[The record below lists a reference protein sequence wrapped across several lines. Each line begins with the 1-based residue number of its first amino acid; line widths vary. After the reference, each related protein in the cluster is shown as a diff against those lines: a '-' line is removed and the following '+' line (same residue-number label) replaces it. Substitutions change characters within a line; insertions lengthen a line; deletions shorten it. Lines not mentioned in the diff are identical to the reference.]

1 MEFYGCPAIP
11 VRQPVTTPSVVS
23 TPAAAATL
31 PGFTIYFD
39 YDRSS
44 LDGAGFSNLNEVV
57 RLLKAD
63 ATLNVVLKGHTD
75 MKGSVEANY
84 KLSLVRS
91 KVCADYLA
99 SYGIDR
105 NRIKLEAYSKLQPAA
120 DPAEDRLQWKNRRVE
135 VVLEH

>member
-1 MEFYGCPAIP
+1 M
-11 VRQPVTTPSVVS
+11 
-23 TPAAAATL
+23 
-31 PGFTIYFD
+31 
-39 YDRSS
+39 
-44 LDGAGFSNLNEVV
+44 
-57 RLLKAD
+57 
-63 ATLNVVLKGHTD
+63 
-75 MKGSVEANY
+75 MGSVEANY